1 MDPTVQP
8 PPPPLF
14 KSLRPLM
21 NTRGSVDVTSD
32 TGLFFFCFVFFKNLF
47 VFVFLLLIND

>member
-32 TGLFFFCFVFFKNLF
+32 TGLFFFLFFFYLF
-47 VFVFLLLIND
+47 VFCFLVVDQ

>member
-21 NTRGSVDVTSD
+21 NTRGSVDVTLD
-32 TGLFFFCFVFFKNLF
+32 TGLFFVFVFFYLF
-47 VFVFLLLIND
+47 VFCFLVVDQ

>member
-8 PPPPLF
+8 PPPPVF

-32 TGLFFFCFVFFKNLF
+32 TGLFLFCFFLKF
-47 VFVFLLLIND
+47 VCFCFLVVDQ

>member
-32 TGLFFFCFVFFKNLF
+32 TGLFFF
-47 VFVFLLLIND
+47 VFVFLNLFFRFLVVDQ

>member
-32 TGLFFFCFVFFKNLF
+32 TGLFFFFVFFLKF
-47 VFVFLLLIND
+47 VCFCFLVVDQ

>member
-32 TGLFFFCFVFFKNLF
+32 TGLFFFYLF
-47 VFVFLLLIND
+47 VFCFLVVDQ

>member
-32 TGLFFFCFVFFKNLF
+32 TGLFFLFFFYLF
-47 VFVFLLLIND
+47 VFCFLVVDQ